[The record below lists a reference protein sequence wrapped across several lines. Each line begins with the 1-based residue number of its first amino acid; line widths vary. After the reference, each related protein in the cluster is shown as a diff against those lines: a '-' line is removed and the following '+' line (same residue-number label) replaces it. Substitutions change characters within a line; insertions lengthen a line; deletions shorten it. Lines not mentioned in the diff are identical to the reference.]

1 MTFARSVC
9 VALMI
14 FVFGGVSAGFAQTKP
29 TKVKITRQPVS
40 VVAGLGQAV
49 TFGVAYTST
58 TSVSFQWRLNKQPLE
73 GETASTL
80 VIDQVMPSDAGK
92 YDVVITNGAGAA
104 ASKAAT
110 LTVNLAPASL
120 AVDDVIQGSF
130 TLKIAGESFDS
141 DGAFI
146 VTGTN
151 TLQDPESLHDTY
163 TFTYTRLPKNKA
175 TLVINGRFFES
186 SLGGYITSV
195 ETHSLTFTGV
205 APDGRLVASDS
216 MKGYMLPPIGYQ
228 QKKLNF
234 SGSGVITLE
243 TEDSADL
250 AYESSFGG
258 SMAINSPIVYY
269 PPISIDAITVDLSPI
284 TFGEGNA
291 PSIKKAT
298 QPNYGSSAIGQV
310 NFISNVSYN
319 SGLIRDIE
327 GFQHITIGTIPSLLP
342 PVQ

>member
-9 VALMI
+9 VALML

-29 TKVKITRQPVS
+29 TKVKITGQPVS
-40 VVAGLGQAV
+40 VVAELGQAV

-73 GETASTL
+73 GERASTL

-151 TLQDPESLHDTY
+151 TLQDPEVPSDTY
-163 TFTYTRLPKNKA
+163 TFTYKRLPKNKA
-175 TLVINGRFFES
+175 TLVINGRFFDSE
-186 SLGGYITSV
+186 LGGYITSV

-205 APDGRLVASDS
+205 APDGRLVANDT

-234 SGSGVITLE
+234 TGSGTITLE
-243 TEDSADL
+243 TEDSGEL
-250 AYESSFGG
+250 AYGLVSGGILSFGASG
-258 SMAINSPIVYY
+258 STVTLT
-269 PPISIDAITVDLSPI
+269 SIDGTPS
-284 TFGEGNA
+284 NA
-291 PSIKKAT
+291 APL
-298 QPNYGSSAIGQV
+298 NFGSSVMGQV
-310 NFISNVSYN
+310 NFISNVSYD
-319 SGLIRDIE
+319 SGPISDIV